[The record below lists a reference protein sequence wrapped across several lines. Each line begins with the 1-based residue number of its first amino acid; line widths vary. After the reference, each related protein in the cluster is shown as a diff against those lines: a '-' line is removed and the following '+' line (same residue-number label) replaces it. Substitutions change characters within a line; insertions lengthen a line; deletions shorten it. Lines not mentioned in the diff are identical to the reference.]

1 MRETYEQAITQ
12 VFEDEGGYTNDA
24 ADPGGPTNW
33 GITIH
38 DARTYW
44 KQDATAEDIR
54 DMPKAVAEDI
64 YRQHYA
70 TPLQYDK
77 LPAGVDYS
85 VFDYGIN
92 SGINRS
98 ARVLQSI
105 VKVSQDGEI
114 GPITLRAVSHADPS
128 RLINAIYDERLS
140 FLKSLHTWNT
150 FGHGWTARC
159 THGRALALSMVKTKP
174 SSTGWNIVVD
184 YLLNIL
190 SNIFKVKGN

>member
-1 MRETYEQAITQ
+1 MRNTYEQAINQ

-44 KQDATAEDIR
+44 KHDATAEDVR

-70 TPLQYDK
+70 TPLQYDA

-85 VFDYGIN
+85 VLDYGIN

-105 VKVSQDGEI
+105 LAVSQDGKI
-114 GPITLRAVSHADPS
+114 GPTTLRAVASADPS
-128 RLINAIYDERLS
+128 RIINAIYDERLS
-140 FLKSLHTWNT
+140 FLKSLHTWKE

-159 THGRALALSMVKTKP
+159 THGRIFALSLVQPQTK
-174 SSTGWNIVVD
+174 SSWYTGLTNF
-184 YLLNIL
+184 
-190 SNIFKVKGN
+190 FKKGN